1 MLELQ
6 KTVDGFPAD
15 VTITVQDAASTIVEY
30 FVSGDEDKRL
40 SVADADVLVASG
52 GAPISFSELD
62 TLLGIDDLN
71 VSGSTFTVAATA
83 SEVQGRISDNLQQL
97 LDLPVTIDVT
107 DRATD
112 KVTLDV
118 TELAG
123 LGVKFVET
131 NNSVNL
137 VDSVT
142 NITGY
147 TGTIAVNQV
156 TLEAEEADQ
165 DLTGVSFSSY
175 DGEQST
181 NLSANGFTGILL
193 GADQAGVQVVGAG
206 SYKITGTG
214 DELSGL
220 LAAHSDSAF
229 VQGAAVLVL
238 ESGDLTVSVDA
249 YTDAGSKIAEAD
261 HGSLI
266 IKDTP
271 SKLDAHNRAS
281 GDAFPEDATVVA
293 EGSGDFSG
301 LDLGGVE
308 SIVLTGPAQ
317 NLSVDHAA
325 IVVAGSELYSVRD
338 TGQEIEDNIATV
350 DGADEVDSGDVL
362 TLTVAE
368 HKALDDDDTT
378 LVASYKINDTAAKIM
393 GEIQESS
400 GFEGSPLDPS
410 FYLYSVGTDGP
421 GAGADARD
429 IVAQGRVSA
438 SYDDDGESIVAVANT
453 YDNNSIFFF
462 ADPGRSFSVTVD
474 GQGVDPFEWG
484 GLGTTH
490 CLPSK
495 ITSTARSTISRPRP
509 ATALIY
515 RAT

>member
-1 MLELQ
+1 MELAAQGPITLAQMLEPQ

-52 GAPISFSELD
+52 GASISFSDLD

-175 DGEQST
+175 DGEQSA
-181 NLSANGFTGILL
+181 NLSTNGFTGILL
-193 GADQAGVQVVGAG
+193 GADQSGVQVVGAG

-266 IKDTP
+266 IKDTT
-271 SKLDAHNRAS
+271 SKFRRTQPGVGRRVPGRRDGRRGRERRLLRA
-281 GDAFPEDATVVA
+281 
-293 EGSGDFSG
+293 GSGRGREHRPDR
-301 LDLGGVE
+301 
-308 SIVLTGPAQ
+308 
-317 NLSVDHAA
+317 
-325 IVVAGSELYSVRD
+325 AGSESVGRPRGDCRRRFRALQRRD
-338 TGQEIEDNIATV
+338 TGQEIEGNIAM
-350 DGADEVDSGDVL
+350 S
-362 TLTVAE
+362 
-368 HKALDDDDTT
+368 
-378 LVASYKINDTAAKIM
+378 M
-393 GEIQESS
+393 
-400 GFEGSPLDPS
+400 
-410 FYLYSVGTDGP
+410 
-421 GAGADARD
+421 AR
-429 IVAQGRVSA
+429 
-438 SYDDDGESIVAVANT
+438 T
-453 YDNNSIFFF
+453 
-462 ADPGRSFSVTVD
+462 
-474 GQGVDPFEWG
+474 
-484 GLGTTH
+484 
-490 CLPSK
+490 
-495 ITSTARSTISRPRP
+495 RSTP
-509 ATALIY
+509 ATS
-515 RAT
+515 